1 MYIHVYIYVYVYMYI
16 FVVVVAAVVVVVIV
30 VVVVVVLYYISSNL
44 GFQYLPVQTM
54 LAVFWRGGPV
64 LFLQHTIQDYR

>member
-1 MYIHVYIYVYVYMYI
+1 MYICIL
-16 FVVVVAAVVVVVIV
+16 FVVVV

-54 LAVFWRGGPV
+54 LAVFWSGGPV
-64 LFLQHTIQDYR
+64 LFSTQYRTIDEK

>member
-1 MYIHVYIYVYVYMYI
+1 MYIVDMYI
-16 FVVVVAAVVVVVIV
+16 CILFVVVVVAAVVVVVIV

>member
-1 MYIHVYIYVYVYMYI
+1 MYICIS
-16 FVVVVAAVVVVVIV
+16 FVVVVV

-54 LAVFWRGGPV
+54 LAVFWSGGPV
-64 LFLQHTIQDYR
+64 LFSTQYRTIDEK